1 MTGRQ
6 RVKNAEDSMLPSV
19 SGGLYG
25 VGPLLGRDR
34 LREAAGRGARRDMG
48 VFNLS
53 YEPRQ
58 AVGNKKQ
65 REKEEMSIHQ
75 NEFT

>member
-6 RVKNAEDSMLPSV
+6 RVKNSEDSMLPSV

-25 VGPLLGRDR
+25 VGPLLGRER
-34 LREAAGRGARRDMG
+34 LREAAERGARRDMG

-58 AVGNKKQ
+58 AGRKQETEREGGNVNISK
-65 REKEEMSIHQ
+65 
-75 NEFT
+75 

>member
-1 MTGRQ
+1 M
-6 RVKNAEDSMLPSV
+6 KNSEDSMLPSV

-25 VGPLLGRDR
+25 VGPLPGRER
-34 LREAAGRGARRDMG
+34 LREAAGRGARRDMV
-48 VFNLS
+48 VFKLS

-58 AVGNKKQ
+58 AGRKQGTKK
-65 REKEEMSIHQ
+65 REGMSIHQ

>member
-6 RVKNAEDSMLPSV
+6 RVKHSEDSMLPIV

-34 LREAAGRGARRDMG
+34 LPEAAGRGARRDMG
-48 VFNLS
+48 VVNLS
-53 YEPRQ
+53 CEPRQ
-58 AVGNKKQ
+58 AGRKQKTKREGGNGNTSK
-65 REKEEMSIHQ
+65 
-75 NEFT
+75 

>member
-1 MTGRQ
+1 M
-6 RVKNAEDSMLPSV
+6 KNSEDSMLPSV

-58 AVGNKKQ
+58 AGREQETKREGGNDNTSK
-65 REKEEMSIHQ
+65 
-75 NEFT
+75 